1 MDIRVSPHCDIVA
14 FRELLDSW
22 ITEAGPGCSMEIVKV
37 NEVKSNLYLQKQ
49 QLFENL
55 YVYYA
60 LYYCNLC
67 IQKCTMAYEKQQAL
81 CCKSF

>member
-37 NEVKSNLYLQKQ
+37 NEVESNLCGKLLAKTAT
-49 QLFENL
+49 L
-55 YVYYA
+55 
-60 LYYCNLC
+60 
-67 IQKCTMAYEKQQAL
+67 
-81 CCKSF
+81 